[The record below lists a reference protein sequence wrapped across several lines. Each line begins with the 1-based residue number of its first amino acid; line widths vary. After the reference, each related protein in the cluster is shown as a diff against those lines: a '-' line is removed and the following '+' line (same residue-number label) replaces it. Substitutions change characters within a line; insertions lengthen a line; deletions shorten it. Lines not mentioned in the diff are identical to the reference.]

1 MRKRRP
7 GNRGKG
13 GGGLIFGAHTRK
25 ETLKWVVKAYLFK
38 NEPLNYL
45 KSKYLYFFIEL

>member
-1 MRKRRP
+1 MRKR
-7 GNRGKG
+7 GQGERGKG
-13 GGGLIFGAHTRK
+13 GGVIFGAHTRK
-25 ETLKWVVKAYLFK
+25 ETLKWMVKAYLLK